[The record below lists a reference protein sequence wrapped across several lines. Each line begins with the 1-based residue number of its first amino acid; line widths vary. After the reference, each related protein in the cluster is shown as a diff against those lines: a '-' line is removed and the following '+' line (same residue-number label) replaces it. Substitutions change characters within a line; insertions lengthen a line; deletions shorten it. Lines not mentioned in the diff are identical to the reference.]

1 MTDLILA
8 SGSPYRRALL
18 ARLRLPFTCLPANVD
33 EERQHQESPRDLAC
47 RLARSKARAVARP
60 ASVVVGSDQV
70 AVLGDRV
77 LGKPGSHDR
86 ARRQLRQVRG
96 QSVSFLTAVALL
108 DTRRDVW
115 RDHLDQ
121 TRVRFRPLS
130 DAEID
135 SYLAA
140 EQPYDCAGSFK
151 VEGLG
156 ISLFEEI
163 SCSDPTALIGL
174 PLIWLSQALSE
185 VGLNPLLS
193 SS

>member
-1 MTDLILA
+1 
-8 SGSPYRRALL
+8 
-18 ARLRLPFTCLPANVD
+18 LPADLN
-33 EERQHQESPRDLAC
+33 EQRQHQESPHDLAR
-47 RLARSKARAVARP
+47 RLARAKARAVARP

-77 LGKPGSHDR
+77 LGKPGSHER
-86 ARRQLRQVRG
+86 ARRQLRQLRG

-121 TRVRFRPLS
+121 TRVRFRQLR
-130 DAEID
+130 DAEIE

-140 EQPYDCAGSFK
+140 EQPYDCAGAFK

-156 ISLFEEI
+156 ISLFEEV

-174 PLIWLSQALSE
+174 PLIWLSQALTE
-185 VGLNPLLS
+185 VGFNPLS
-193 SS
+193 SSS